1 MKILLKFSIVF
12 IALSF
17 FYFFNPVNKSS
28 QNFLSLSEA
37 EKIEK
42 NIYNDF
48 KITPSQI
55 KKAIT
60 YKTKMIIYR
69 SPCNPSVSVYSKG

>member
-1 MKILLKFSIVF
+1 MKILLKVSIVF

-17 FYFFNPVNKSS
+17 FYFFKPVNKSS

-48 KITPSQI
+48 K
-55 KKAIT
+55 KE
-60 YKTKMIIYR
+60 IIVTR
-69 SPCNPSVSVYSKG
+69 SGKWKIG